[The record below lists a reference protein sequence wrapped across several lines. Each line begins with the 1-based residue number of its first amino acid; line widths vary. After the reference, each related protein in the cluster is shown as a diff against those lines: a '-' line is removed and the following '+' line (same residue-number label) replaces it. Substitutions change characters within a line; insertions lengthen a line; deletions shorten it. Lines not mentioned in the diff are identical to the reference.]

1 MTGRRG
7 AASQARQ
14 VRGEQPEARRVPA
27 WVGSSR
33 LGEHCPEN
41 HDVARGYVPGYGP
54 VSPSAVDDPLDDP
67 VDLLADGLSS
77 SPRRGR
83 SAVQR
88 QHELVALA
96 DRRCD
101 KPLECPDGGRFGGF
115 GGFGVGED
123 PLERSVGEVAEQ
135 FLAGREMAVE
145 RADANSRLG
154 GDRGHRDARPLP
166 VDCRRGGPDE
176 SLAVAG
182 RVAARFARAADG
194 DHAQSTLPRP
204 WRAPVLK

>member
-7 AASQARQ
+7 SGSQARE
-14 VRGEQPEARRVPA
+14 VRGKQPEARRIPA

-41 HDVARGYVPGYGP
+41 HDVARGYVSGYGS

-67 VDLLADGLSS
+67 VDLLADGLSPF
-77 SPRRGR
+77 PRRGR

-96 DRRCD
+96 NGRCD
-101 KPLECPDGGRFGGF
+101 KPLECPDAGRSGGF
-115 GGFGVGED
+115 GGFGVGEH
-123 PLERSVGEVAEQ
+123 PLERGVGEVAEQ
-135 FLAGREMAVE
+135 FLAGWEVPVK
-145 RADANSRLG
+145 RADANSCLG
-154 GDRGHRDARPLP
+154 GDRGHGDARPLP

-176 SLAVAG
+176 SLVVAG

-204 WRAPVLK
+204 WRVAVLR